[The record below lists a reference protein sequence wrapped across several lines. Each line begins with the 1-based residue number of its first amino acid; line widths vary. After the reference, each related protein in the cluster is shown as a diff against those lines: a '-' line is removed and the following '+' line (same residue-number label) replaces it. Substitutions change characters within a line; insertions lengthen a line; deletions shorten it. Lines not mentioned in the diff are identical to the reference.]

1 MMRRM
6 PPNPPSISIIVPTYR
21 EAENLRPLTRRVF
34 GALREAGLDA
44 ELIIVDDNSCDG
56 SAEIVDELR
65 GRYPVRIVVRTAER
79 GLSSAVLRGFAEA
92 RHDILVVLDADLSHP
107 PEVIPELVRCIHRG
121 NADFVIGSRYVTGA
135 HIEAN
140 WSFLRRLNSW
150 AATLLARPLTPVR
163 DPMSGF
169 FALPRT
175 TLNRAAPLD
184 PIGYKIA
191 LELMVKARC
200 RTCVEVPITFADRT
214 AGASKLT
221 FAQQA
226 RYLRH
231 LTRLYWY
238 RLTAGGPR

>member
-1 MMRRM
+1 M
-6 PPNPPSISIIVPTYR
+6 PPNRPRVSIIVPTYR
-21 EAENLRPLTRRVF
+21 EADNLRPLTRRVF
-34 GALREAGLDA
+34 EALREARLDA

-65 GRYPVRIVVRTAER
+65 AQYPVRIVVRTTER

-107 PEVIPELVRCIHRG
+107 PEMIPELVRCIDRG
-121 NADFVIGSRYVTGA
+121 HADFVIGSRYVTGA
-135 HIEAN
+135 HIEAS
-140 WSFLRRLNSW
+140 WSFLRRLNSRV
-150 AATLLARPLTPVR
+150 ATLLARPLTPAR

-169 FALPRT
+169 FALSRA
-175 TLNRAAPLD
+175 TLSRAAPLD
-184 PIGYKIA
+184 PIGYKIG

-221 FAQQA
+221 FAQQV

-231 LTRLYWY
+231 LMRLYRF
-238 RLTAGGPR
+238 RLTAGARR